1 MIYTELTK
9 KAMIIAYNAHKDV
22 YDKGGMPYILHPIL
36 IADKMVTEET
46 TVTAILHDVVE
57 DTNLIFDDLKKEG
70 IPDNIL
76 EALKCLTKNKNED
89 YMDYI
94 KRVKTNEIAVA
105 VKKEDI
111 IHNSDLTRLKVVTQK
126 DIDRLEKYK
135 KALDFIM
142 K

>member
-46 TVTAILHDVVE
+46 TVAAILHDVVE
-57 DTNLIFDDLKKEG
+57 DTNLTFDDLKKEG

-94 KRVKTNEIAVA
+94 NRVKTN
-105 VKKEDI
+105 
-111 IHNSDLTRLKVVTQK
+111 
-126 DIDRLEKYK
+126 
-135 KALDFIM
+135 M
-142 K
+142 KLQLL